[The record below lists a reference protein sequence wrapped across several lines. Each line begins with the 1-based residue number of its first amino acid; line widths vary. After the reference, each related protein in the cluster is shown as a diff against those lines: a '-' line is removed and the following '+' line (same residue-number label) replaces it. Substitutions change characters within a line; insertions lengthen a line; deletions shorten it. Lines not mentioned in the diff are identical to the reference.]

1 MKTQWNLRKIITL
14 TVLFLLILVA
24 GVLPMIGGTRIFGV
38 NNPPDGQ
45 PSQYRGDLPED
56 GFTPPQNGD
65 FQPGQMNG
73 NSPDG
78 MGQELPDGNMQIPP
92 RMGEGGQSDTQ
103 MKLRMLSQYAL
114 AGVVLL
120 FGLLGIIGLW
130 FDKKWAKIMLIIVAA
145 ATLIPSVISLFNV
158 MRSLSIVET
167 VVKIILSVAV
177 IGLAFLPARRTVF
190 SVENIP

>member
-1 MKTQWNLRKIITL
+1 
-14 TVLFLLILVA
+14 
-24 GVLPMIGGTRIFGV
+24 
-38 NNPPDGQ
+38 
-45 PSQYRGDLPED
+45 
-56 GFTPPQNGD
+56 
-65 FQPGQMNG
+65 MNG